1 MDEFIQVNMKKY
13 PYVISKSLIGKD
25 TYTIQELIDIIS
37 NLVEELERKD
47 NRISEIEN
55 DVNTNYVLRKIDS
68 ENGEP
73 L

>member
-13 PYVISKSLIGKD
+13 PYVITKSLMDKD

-37 NLVEELERKD
+37 NLDEELERKD